1 MNRDRESVENRMER
15 VRESRVLRSE
25 YGDEI
30 VLLDGSKESTVFSVL
45 AEFAV
50 GEQIYAVLQSDELR
64 KEDEVEIFRVTAAE
78 SGGWEL
84 ETIEDDEEWEHIAEI
99 YDDMMFSKY

>member
-1 MNRDRESVENRMER
+1 MNRNQETGENRMDHVR
-15 VRESRVLRSE
+15 VSQVLRSE

-30 VLLDGSKESTVFSVL
+30 VLLDGDKESTVYSVL

-50 GEQIYAVLQSDELR
+50 GDQIYAVLQSDELR
-64 KEDEVEIFRVTAAE
+64 KEEEVEIFRVTAAE

-84 ETIEDDEEWEHIAEI
+84 ETIEDDDEWEHVAEI
-99 YDDMMFSKY
+99 YDDMMFRES